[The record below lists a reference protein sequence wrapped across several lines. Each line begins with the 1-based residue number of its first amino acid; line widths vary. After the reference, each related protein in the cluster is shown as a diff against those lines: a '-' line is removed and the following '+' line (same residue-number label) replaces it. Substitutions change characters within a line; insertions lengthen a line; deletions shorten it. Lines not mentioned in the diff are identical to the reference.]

1 MPKGFVDAKKVA
13 EAVLE
18 AIQLDKNDYRLGSTK
33 VYNDIR
39 FNTERI
45 SVKQILNIF
54 SLFYFDRNFFLNIN
68 LECQLKRHNKNIF
81 KKINTKAK
89 V

>member
-1 MPKGFVDAKKVA
+1 MPFTAFFPYSYTILAASAVPKGFVDAKKVA

-39 FNTERI
+39 FNTERV

-54 SLFYFDRNFFLNIN
+54 SLFYFDRNFF
-68 LECQLKRHNKNIF
+68 
-81 KKINTKAK
+81 
-89 V
+89 